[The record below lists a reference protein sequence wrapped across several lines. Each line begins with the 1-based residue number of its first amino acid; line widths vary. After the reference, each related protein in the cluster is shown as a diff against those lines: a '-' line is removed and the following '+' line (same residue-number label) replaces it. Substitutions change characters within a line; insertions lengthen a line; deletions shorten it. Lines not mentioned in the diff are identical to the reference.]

1 MSVMD
6 MIEFGTSAARRSFN
20 ALAPAPPGIMGV
32 PIAIL
37 LAKRKRLAW
46 WRTEHASLRRATNRL
61 LEAGLGAV
69 IWGEDL
75 NLSQIP
81 CLYGGWRRPFLM

>member
-61 LEAGLGAV
+61 DREQLSEEKTSIYLRSYVFMEDDAGL
-69 IWGEDL
+69 
-75 NLSQIP
+75 
-81 CLYGGWRRPFLM
+81 FL